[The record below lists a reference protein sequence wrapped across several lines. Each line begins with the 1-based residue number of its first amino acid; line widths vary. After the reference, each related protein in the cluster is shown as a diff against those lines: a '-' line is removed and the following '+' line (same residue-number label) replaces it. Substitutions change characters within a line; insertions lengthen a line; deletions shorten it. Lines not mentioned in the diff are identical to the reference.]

1 MHTPYFY
8 KIWRHIEENT
18 SSLHKGQGAK
28 EMYDT
33 FDNFR
38 QHYKNNIDELL
49 DAASQDYDEEC
60 FWINIDHL
68 IFCILLG
75 GDYAYFIQIYK
86 ESVNTP
92 IIEEINQP
100 GFWEYCVDL

>member
-18 SSLHKGQGAK
+18 CSQYKGKGAK
-28 EMYDT
+28 QMYDI
-33 FDNFR
+33 FDGFR
-38 QHYKNNIDELL
+38 ETYRENIDELL
-49 DAASQDYDEEC
+49 DAANNDYGEC

-68 IFCILLG
+68 IFCTLFD
-75 GDYAYFIQIYK
+75 GDYTYFIQIYK

-92 IIEEINQP
+92 IIEDINQP
-100 GFWEYCVDL
+100 GFWEYCVSL